1 MEYKIELDNGLKI
14 ILNKE
19 QIMKVH
25 QYFEKQC
32 LLEYVGNNNTDWS
45 DEKIEFVTERA
56 FDILKEVIIV
66 IMNIMRL
73 TVLLR
78 NGRCLS
84 MEKNTE
90 LKWML

>member
-1 MEYKIELDNGLKI
+1 MKYKIELDNGLKI
-14 ILNKE
+14 ILNEE

-56 FDILKEVIIV
+56 FDILKEFDNSDNEHYAIDSAVEEWEVFKHGKKI
-66 IMNIMRL
+66 
-73 TVLLR
+73 R
-78 NGRCLS
+78 N
-84 MEKNTE
+84 
-90 LKWML
+90 